1 MRLKFFS
8 VLIMCGICIAG
19 FSATRNEG
27 FAGLENFSAKTDT
40 VRSAGNFLW
49 IKSTDGV
56 AYRAYAAGPENAGA
70 AILVVHDYFGVTPA
84 TIETVERLGRM
95 GYRTVAV
102 DLYKGKSANTGD
114 SATAFMKAKVRKETD
129 LILQAGIDYLKR
141 PGRKLASLGFSA
153 GGVDAMN
160 ANLMDPQ
167 AFSATVIIYGGD
179 YDKID
184 KSSME
189 KLKSPVLA
197 ITGSLDEWPVQAA
210 LNFFANEKSKSI
222 EIYIYPGVGHAY
234 AQPLFLNGK
243 NYDPEAT
250 RVTWNVMDDFLSR
263 HLKN

>member
-8 VLIMCGICIAG
+8 VLILCSICLTG
-19 FSATRNEG
+19 FSAIRFE
-27 FAGLENFSAKTDT
+27 ASIVSENYFPKTDT
-40 VRSAGNFLW
+40 VKNSGNYIW
-49 IKSTDGV
+49 IKSVNGV
-56 AYRAYAAGPENAGA
+56 AYRAYAAGPENAGS
-70 AILVVHDYFGVTPA
+70 AILVVHDFFGVTPA
-84 TIETVERLGRM
+84 TMETVERLGRL
-95 GYRTVAV
+95 GYRTIAV
-102 DLYKGKSANTGD
+102 DLYKGKSANTHD
-114 SATAFMKAKVRKETD
+114 SALAFMKAKDRKETD
-129 LILQAGIDYLKR
+129 LILQAGINYLKR

-160 ANLMDPQ
+160 ANLMDPE

-179 YDKID
+179 YDKIEQA
-184 KSSME
+184 SIE
-189 KLKSPVLA
+189 KLRSPVLA

-222 EIYIYPGVGHAY
+222 EIYIYPGAGHAY

-243 NYDPEAT
+243 NYDPVAT